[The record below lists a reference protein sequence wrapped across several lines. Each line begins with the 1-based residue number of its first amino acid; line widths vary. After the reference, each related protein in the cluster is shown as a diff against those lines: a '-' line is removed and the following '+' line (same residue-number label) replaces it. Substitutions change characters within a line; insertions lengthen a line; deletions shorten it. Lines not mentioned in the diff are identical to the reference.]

1 MTTMIRSVLA
11 LLLVASCA
19 SKDSTPGT
27 PPANADFKPTAD
39 NTKDNAATEDVE
51 RNRGEGEVV
60 AEQKTRNDYHA
71 SVTARLA
78 KLDTAVAATKDV
90 PANLRTRRNTL
101 EARIN
106 QMPAT
111 ADASWAAYT
120 KDLDAQ
126 FATLERDLRPQ

>member
-1 MTTMIRSVLA
+1 MTTMISSVLA
-11 LLLVASCA
+11 LLLFASCA

-27 PPANADFKPTAD
+27 PANADFKPTAD

-51 RNRGEGEVV
+51 RTRGEREVV

-78 KLDTAVAATKDV
+78 KLDTAMAATKDV
-90 PANLRTRRNTL
+90 PADLRTRRNSV
-101 EARIN
+101 ESRIA

-120 KDLDAQ
+120 KDLDAE